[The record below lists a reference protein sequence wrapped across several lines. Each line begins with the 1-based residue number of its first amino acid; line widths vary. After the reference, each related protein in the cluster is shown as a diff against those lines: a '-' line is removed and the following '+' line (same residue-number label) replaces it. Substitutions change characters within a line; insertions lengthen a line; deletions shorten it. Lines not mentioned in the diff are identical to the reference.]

1 MASLSNPFSYNEKV
15 KIVLLGRRK
24 IEKKEKKRGDRYSW
38 AVMGSTPN
46 IQRVSFPWGWVGPA
60 GSIWAP
66 EGGLTVMEDFP
77 AVFPC
82 FNKDLDSFLWE
93 TICMKETQG
102 GDTSHIF
109 ASMHFSIFLIEF
121 YIYTSPLNYDI
132 NVHLFSKVLL
142 QTSAKYRSF
151 SPFLLQPELC
161 EWRITDNLAT

>member
-1 MASLSNPFSYNEKV
+1 
-15 KIVLLGRRK
+15 
-24 IEKKEKKRGDRYSW
+24 
-38 AVMGSTPN
+38 
-46 IQRVSFPWGWVGPA
+46 
-60 GSIWAP
+60 
-66 EGGLTVMEDFP
+66 MEDFP

-109 ASMHFSIFLIEF
+109 ASMHFSFFLIEF

-161 EWRITDNLAT
+161 E

>member
-1 MASLSNPFSYNEKV
+1 MASLSNLFSYNEKV

-24 IEKKEKKRGDRYSW
+24 IGKKKKKRGDWYSW

-93 TICMKETQG
+93 TICMKEKQG
-102 GDTSHIF
+102 GDTSHIL
-109 ASMHFSIFLIEF
+109 AGMHSIFLTEF
-121 YIYTSPLNYDI
+121 YICSSPLNYDI
-132 NVHLFSKVLL
+132 NVHLFSKVFP

-151 SPFLLQPELC
+151 FPFLLQPELC
-161 EWRITDNLAT
+161 EWRITDNLVT

>member
-15 KIVLLGRRK
+15 KIVLSGRRK
-24 IEKKEKKRGDRYSW
+24 IGKKKKRGNRYSW
-38 AVMGSTPN
+38 AVIGSTPN

-102 GDTSHIF
+102 GDTGHIF
-109 ASMHFSIFLIEF
+109 AGMHFSIFLI
-121 YIYTSPLNYDI
+121 
-132 NVHLFSKVLL
+132 
-142 QTSAKYRSF
+142 
-151 SPFLLQPELC
+151 
-161 EWRITDNLAT
+161 